1 MRIGIDIRPLQ
12 KTSRYRGI
20 GSYLRNLV
28 NVLTLNDYENEY
40 VFYSLRNGTPL
51 NLREYYPHLCEDK
64 IKKWIEHPL
73 YRPKRPERLHWFW
86 DRLFLHKALNKDN
99 IDLFH
104 SNEITSWPS
113 HLSAKRYKY
122 VVTVHDMIPFV
133 FWNSY
138 KNTYSFDYRFALKQG
153 IKMLNKVDMI
163 ISPSETTKRDI
174 LRYVEMPPNHIK
186 VIYEGVQHNLL
197 PLDKPEA
204 RRIIEK
210 EYGIKDNY
218 ILYIG
223 GADFRKNIHN
233 LLVGFGRFLERHH
246 TMHSLVLAGEVF
258 GRTYLSEVKA
268 VFESIEKL
276 RLEKHVKIIGFI
288 PGQHINYLYSG
299 ADLFVL
305 PSLYEGFGLPVLEA
319 MACGTPVVTSHVS
332 SLPEI
337 AGNAALL
344 IDPHDVDNIANAIYN
359 VLADNGLRKDLIHKG
374 LERAKQ
380 FTWEKT
386 ARETLAVYKGLVQ

>member
-12 KTSRYRGI
+12 KASKHRGI

-28 NVLTLNDYENEY
+28 EILLSIDHENDYI
-40 VFYSLRNGTPL
+40 FYSLQNGTSL
-51 NLREYYPHLCEDK
+51 NMRESYPHATK
-64 IKKWIEHPL
+64 SKKWIEHTL
-73 YRPKRPERLHWFW
+73 YRPKRPERLHWLW

-99 IDLFH
+99 INLFH
-104 SNEITSWPS
+104 ANEITSWPS
-113 HLSAKRYKY
+113 HFLAKRYKY
-122 VVTVHDMIPFV
+122 VVTVHDMIPFI

-138 KNTYSFDYRFALKQG
+138 KNTYSFDYRLALKQG
-153 IKMLNKVDMI
+153 LRLLKRADMI
-163 ISPSETTKRDI
+163 ISPSEATKKDI
-174 LRYVEMPPNHIK
+174 LRYVKLPPDRIK
-186 VIYEGVQHNLL
+186 VIYEGVRNDLF
-197 PLDKPEA
+197 PLNREEA
-204 RRIIEK
+204 RKTIEK
-210 EYGIKDNY
+210 EFGIKSDY

-258 GRTYLSEVKA
+258 ERTYLSEVKA

-276 RLEKHVKIIGFI
+276 RLEKHIKVLGFI
-288 PGQHINYLYSG
+288 SDQYINYLYSG
-299 ADLFVL
+299 ADLFVF

-344 IDPHDVDNIANAIYN
+344 IDPHDVDNTANAIYN
-359 VLADNGLRKDLIHKG
+359 VLTDNGLRKDLIHKG

>member
-12 KTSRYRGI
+12 KASKHRGI

-28 NVLTLNDYENEY
+28 EILLSIDHENDYI
-40 VFYSLRNGTPL
+40 FYSLQNGTSL
-51 NLREYYPHLCEDK
+51 NMREGYPHLNK
-64 IKKWIEHPL
+64 NKKWIEHAL

-113 HLSAKRYKY
+113 HFSAKRYKY

-153 IKMLNKVDMI
+153 LHLLKKTDMI

-174 LRYVEMPPNHIK
+174 LKYVDLPSNRIK

-218 ILYIG
+218 ILYLG

-258 GRTYLSEVKA
+258 ERTYLSEVKA

-276 RLEKHVKIIGFI
+276 RLEKHIKVLGFI
-288 PGQHINYLYSG
+288 SDQYINYLYSG
-299 ADLFVL
+299 ADLFVF

-359 VLADNGLRKDLIHKG
+359 VLKDNGLRKDLIHKG

-380 FTWEKT
+380 FMWEKT
-386 ARETLAVYKGLVQ
+386 ARETLAVYKGFVQ

>member
-28 NVLTLNDYENEY
+28 EMLLSMGHENDYI
-40 VFYSLRNGTPL
+40 FYSLQNGTSL
-51 NLREYYPHLCEDK
+51 NMREGYPHLNK
-64 IKKWIEHPL
+64 NKKWIEHAL

-113 HLSAKRYKY
+113 HFSAKRYKY

-153 IKMLNKVDMI
+153 LHLLKKTDMI

-174 LRYVEMPPNHIK
+174 LKYVDLPSNRIK

-218 ILYIG
+218 ILYLG

-258 GRTYLSEVKA
+258 ERTYLSEVKA

-276 RLEKHVKIIGFI
+276 RLEKHIKVLGFI
-288 PGQHINYLYSG
+288 SDQYQYIYTAVQIFLY
-299 ADLFVL
+299 FL
-305 PSLYEGFGLPVLEA
+305 PF
-319 MACGTPVVTSHVS
+319 T
-332 SLPEI
+332 
-337 AGNAALL
+337 
-344 IDPHDVDNIANAIYN
+344 
-359 VLADNGLRKDLIHKG
+359 KDLACLYWKPWHVAHLWLPLMYLLSQKS
-374 LERAKQ
+374 LEMQR
-380 FTWEKT
+380 F
-386 ARETLAVYKGLVQ
+386 